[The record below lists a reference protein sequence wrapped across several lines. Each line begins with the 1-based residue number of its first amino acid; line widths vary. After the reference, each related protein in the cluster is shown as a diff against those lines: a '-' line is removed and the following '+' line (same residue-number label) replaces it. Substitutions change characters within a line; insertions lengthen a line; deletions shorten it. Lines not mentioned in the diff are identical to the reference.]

1 MGLLSVWWAWV
12 AGGFALGVLEVLA
25 PGYIFLGFA
34 IGAVFTGVLVGLG
47 FLGHS
52 LPGLL
57 LAFALM
63 SLAAWIGT
71 RKLLGKQASTPK
83 VWDKDINDN
92 N

>member
-34 IGAVFTGVLVGLG
+34 IGAVLTGILVGVGILG
-47 FLGHS
+47 DS
-52 LPGLL
+52 LPILL

-63 SLAAWIGT
+63 SLGAWFGT
-71 RKLLGKQASTPK
+71 RKLLGRQASVPK

-92 N
+92 